1 MNTLSNI
8 YNENANNSLEQI
20 ALNALDCTVLLRRQ
34 SEKFEII
41 HQISHWSH
49 IVISK
54 ISAHKAVIND
64 ACIFLNDF
72 LIDAEMFWAKAQQ
85 GILSSGFWSEQLS
98 NGKVMHFEALACV
111 TKQQSLLII
120 KNVESIFAQQQKTL
134 QIAREALINDEQ
146 IAQQVDNTHQYLNE
160 IATSTDDMKK
170 MLATI
175 ASTIEHATFGIMLL
189 DKNLQPILQN
199 PINYQLFQ
207 VNNKDQGQTET
218 PLDVIFKLMEKQY
231 PEHERIFEAAS
242 AWHGELYWLA
252 APYYIK
258 WLKISIYPIKSILGD
273 VNHWVFYISDIT
285 RIKHLL
291 EHNEQLAHY
300 DSLTKLPNR
309 QLFWNLLEQNCSQQ
323 PAFYLLYLDID
334 NFKFINESYGHA
346 EGDELLLTI
355 AQRLQKMLKK
365 EDIICRIGGDEFA
378 ILLRNIN
385 LDEGKKHCLAIAQ
398 RILTKI
404 SEPYEVRHK
413 DRITTSASIGIVHFP
428 SDATDPDLL
437 MKYSD
442 LAAYNAKLTGKGNIK
457 FYSQE
462 LQQKTAQ
469 RIALENALREAIVND
484 EFNIVLQPMMDICTG
499 KIIKAEALV
508 RWQPTN
514 AEQQIMPNDFI
525 PLAEETGLIIPLGKL
540 IFKQVCQSI
549 QQLNEQGY
557 PLTISINLSPK
568 QIYDNSLSHYIYQM
582 LNEYNITP
590 QQIEF
595 EITESSL
602 ANDFELVLATLL
614 QLKKGGVSI
623 SVDDFGTGYSS
634 LAYLKRLPVDALKI
648 DRSFIKD
655 IENDENDKAIVSAV
669 IIMAHSLKLR
679 VIAEGVEN
687 IEQLNFLS
695 KMNCD
700 IIQGYFFSKP
710 IALENFINFIKHHN
724 QNIG

>member
-1 MNTLSNI
+1 M
-8 YNENANNSLEQI
+8 

-41 HQISHWSH
+41 HQIETWSN
-49 IVISK
+49 IVISQ

-64 ACIFLNDF
+64 GCIFLNDF
-72 LIDAEMFWAKAQQ
+72 LIDAEMFWAKNQQ
-85 GILSSGFWSEQLS
+85 GVLSSGFWTEQLA
-98 NGKVMHFEALACV
+98 NGKLMHFEALACV
-111 TKQQSLLII
+111 TEQQSLLII
-120 KNVESIFAQQQKTL
+120 NNVQSVFAQQQKTL
-134 QIAREALINDEQ
+134 QIAREALISNEQ
-146 IAQQVDNTHQYLNE
+146 LAQQVDNTHQYLNE
-160 IATSTDDMKK
+160 IATNTDDMKK

-189 DKNLQPILQN
+189 DKNLKPILQN

-207 VNNKDQGQTET
+207 VNTKDQGQTET
-218 PLDVIFKLMEKQY
+218 PLDVIFKLMKKQY

-252 APYYIK
+252 APYYVK
-258 WLKISIYPIKSILGD
+258 WLKVSIYPIKGALGD

-346 EGDELLLTI
+346 EGDELLITI

-365 EDIICRIGGDEFA
+365 EDIICRVGGDEFV
-378 ILLRNIN
+378 ILLRNIKEE
-385 LDEGKKHCLAIAQ
+385 DAKKHCLAIAQ
-398 RILTKI
+398 RILRKI
-404 SEPYEVRHK
+404 NEPYEVRHK
-413 DRITTSASIGIVHFP
+413 DRIITTASIGIVHFP
-428 SDATDPDLL
+428 TDATDPDLL

-442 LAAYNAKLTGKGNIK
+442 LAAYNAKLTGKSNIK
-457 FYSQE
+457 FYSQK

-469 RIALENALREAIVND
+469 RIALENALREAIVNH
-484 EFNIVLQPMMDICTG
+484 EFSIVLQPMMDINTG

-508 RWQPTN
+508 RWLPPN
-514 AEQQIMPNDFI
+514 AENNIMPNDFI
-525 PLAEETGLIIPLGKL
+525 PLAEDTGLIIPLGKL
-540 IFKQVCQSI
+540 IFKQVCQCI
-549 QQLNEQGY
+549 QQLNQQGH
-557 PLTISINLSPK
+557 PLTVSVNLSPK
-568 QIYDNSLSHYIYQM
+568 QIYDNSLSHFVYQM
-582 LNEYNITP
+582 LNEYNIPP

-602 ANDFELVLATLL
+602 ANDFDLVLATLL
-614 QLKKGGVSI
+614 QLKKGGVNI
-623 SVDDFGTGYSS
+623 AVDDFGTGYSS
-634 LAYLKRLPVDALKI
+634 LAYLKRLPVDSLKI

-669 IIMAHSLKLR
+669 IVMAHSLKLS

-687 IEQLNFLS
+687 IAQLDFLS

-710 IALENFINFIKHHN
+710 LYLNNFISFIKKHN
-724 QNIG
+724 ENLK